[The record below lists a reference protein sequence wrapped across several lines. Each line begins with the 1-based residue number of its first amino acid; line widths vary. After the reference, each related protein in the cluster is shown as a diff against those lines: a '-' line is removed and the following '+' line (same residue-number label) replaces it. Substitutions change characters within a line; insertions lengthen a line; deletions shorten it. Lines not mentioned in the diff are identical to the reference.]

1 MSFDPPEANA
11 AWREKKGF
19 TFELWSDENREM
31 ALYYG
36 AASDPHQR
44 TASRETRL
52 LDAEGNL
59 LLEYD
64 VGLNIGTHPS
74 DVLADCERLW
84 GGQAARGRQPATGR
98 EEK

>member
-1 MSFDPPEANA
+1 VSFDAPEKNA
-11 AWREKKGF
+11 AWAEKKGF
-19 TFELWSDENREM
+19 TFELWSDERRTM

-36 AASDPHQR
+36 AASDVGQR

-52 LDAEGNL
+52 LDGEGNL
-59 LLEYD
+59 LLQYD

-84 GGQAARGRQPATGR
+84 G
-98 EEK
+98 E

>member
-1 MSFDPPEANA
+1 VSFDPPEKNA
-11 AWREKKGF
+11 AWAEKKGVS
-19 TFELWSDENREM
+19 FELWSDENRVL

-36 AASDPHQR
+36 AASDVEQR
-44 TASRETRL
+44 MASRETRL

-64 VGLNIGTHPS
+64 VGLSIGTHPS

-84 GGQAARGRQPATGR
+84 G
-98 EEK
+98 E